1 MNHFYPGMGA
11 TSSMYGEPWRKEL
24 DGQFHDWPEWQGEQ
38 TVTEITKRIIE
49 EHKVESGDTV
59 IGTSLG
65 GIVACEIANIIDLDR
80 IILVGSA
87 RRKEEVNRILSML
100 HPLIDLAPIAF
111 IQMSSGKLPSDL
123 TEMFT
128 HSDPAFIRNMSK
140 AIFTWEGLKSKVLVL
155 RIHGTKDLVIP
166 NTKETDHEIDGGH
179 LIVMTH
185 PLECIKAIQSEIK
198 TMVSTPLRASRFTA

>member
-1 MNHFYPGMGA
+1 
-11 TSSMYGEPWRKEL
+11 MYGESWRKEL

-38 TVTEITKRIIE
+38 TVTDVAKRIIE

-59 IGTSLG
+59 VGTSLG
-65 GIVACEIANIIDLDR
+65 GIIACEIANIIELDR
-80 IILVGSA
+80 IILIGSA
-87 RRKEEVNRILSML
+87 RRKEEVNRILSIL

-123 TEMFT
+123 KEMFT

-140 AIFTWEGLKSKVLVL
+140 AIFRWEGLQSDVPVL
-155 RIHGTKDLVIP
+155 RIHGTNDLVIP

-185 PLECIKAIQSEIK
+185 PLECIEAIQTEIK
-198 TMVSTPLRASRFTA
+198 TMASTPESALLP